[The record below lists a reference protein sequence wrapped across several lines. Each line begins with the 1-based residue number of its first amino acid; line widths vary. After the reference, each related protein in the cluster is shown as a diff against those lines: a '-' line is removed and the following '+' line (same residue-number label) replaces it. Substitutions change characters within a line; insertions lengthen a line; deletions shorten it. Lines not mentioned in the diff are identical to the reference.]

1 MSQRTMTCAE
11 LDIFKSILPIINC
24 LESVT
29 KAQKVR
35 KEDDIVKEEFDT
47 YLKMKNNLKED
58 DILKEEFDTYLK
70 MKNNLKE
77 DEEKNKILEL
87 NEHMKN
93 NFKIV
98 EYDGIPFKLVEPL
111 NY

>member
-58 DILKEEFDTYLK
+58 
-70 MKNNLKE
+70 
-77 DEEKNKILEL
+77 EEKNKILEL